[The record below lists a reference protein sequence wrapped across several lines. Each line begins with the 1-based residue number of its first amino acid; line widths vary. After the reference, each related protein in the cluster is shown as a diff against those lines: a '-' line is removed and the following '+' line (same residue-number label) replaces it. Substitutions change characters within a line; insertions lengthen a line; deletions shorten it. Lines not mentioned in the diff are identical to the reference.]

1 MPRFSFF
8 HFFSGKCRVGLATR
22 DEPMIY
28 PWRTHDYPVTTRDIS
43 KKTRDFRGKPG
54 NVQPVIYPWQTR
66 DLPVTTRDFFTGS
79 NVPPIHWKYLG
90 NLCLMTIYNIHSG
103 RPKRESFSKFRLWIE
118 KGMGGKTRVFG
129 KNRVFSTKPG
139 FPGRTSVLLANP
151 GYFKGLEAQGIYI
164 YRYIIHTHMSIY
176 LYRLYR

>member
-54 NVQPVIYPWQTR
+54 NVQPVIYPWQT
-66 DLPVTTRDFFTGS
+66 PWFTRDDPWFFHGFECAPNTLKIFGEFMLDENSQYPFWTSKKGIVFQNSDCESKKVWEGKPVFLEKTGFF
-79 NVPPIHWKYLG
+79 PQ
-90 NLCLMTIYNIHSG
+90 NLV
-103 RPKRESFSKFRLWIE
+103 FRGE
-118 KGMGGKTRVFG
+118 PRF
-129 KNRVFSTKPG
+129 
-139 FPGRTSVLLANP
+139 
-151 GYFKGLEAQGIYI
+151 Y
-164 YRYIIHTHMSIY
+164 
-176 LYRLYR
+176 

>member
-54 NVQPVIYPWQTR
+54 NVQPVIWPVIYPWQ
-66 DLPVTTRDFFTGS
+66 PVIFSR
-79 NVPPIHWKYLG
+79 VRMCPQYIE
-90 NLCLMTIYNIHSG
+90 NI
-103 RPKRESFSKFRLWIE
+103 W
-118 KGMGGKTRVFG
+118 
-129 KNRVFSTKPG
+129 
-139 FPGRTSVLLANP
+139 
-151 GYFKGLEAQGIYI
+151 GIYDWQFTI
-164 YRYIIHTHMSIY
+164 SI
-176 LYRLYR
+176 LDIQKGNRFQNSDCESEKV

>member
-8 HFFSGKCRVGLATR
+8 HFFSGKCRVGLATC

-66 DLPVTTRDFFTGS
+66 DLPV
-79 NVPPIHWKYLG
+79 I
-90 NLCLMTIYNIHSG
+90 
-103 RPKRESFSKFRLWIE
+103 FSRVRMCPQYIE
-118 KGMGGKTRVFG
+118 NFW
-129 KNRVFSTKPG
+129 
-139 FPGRTSVLLANP
+139 
-151 GYFKGLEAQGIYI
+151 GIYAWWQFTI
-164 YRYIIHTHMSIY
+164 SILDIQKGNRFQNSDCESKKVWEGKPVFLEKTGFFPQNLVFRGEPRFY
-176 LYRLYR
+176 